1 MPQTENIESLTSLE
15 KALSDLLTGKS
26 VTQVRTSSGKMV
38 TYAQANIEKLE
49 ARINAI
55 KAKSFVRRS
64 RTQTI
69 TTSKGL

>member
-38 TYAQANIEKLE
+38 TYAQANIERLE

-64 RTQTI
+64 RTHTI